1 MVIIVMG
8 VSASGKTEV
17 GELLAP
23 LIGGKFLDADDFH
36 SDANKEKME
45 NHIPLTD
52 EDRAPWLATLR
63 TLIEERMEQENH
75 TVIACSALKVQYRY
89 QMRVDQR
96 KVVLAYLKGS
106 ADGLA
111 KRIQER
117 DHEYFSGLDM
127 LVSQLCELEEP
138 REWENA
144 LVLDRTKEW
153 SENAAEIKAHFRL

>member
-1 MVIIVMG
+1 MIVIVMG

-23 LIGGKFLDADDFH
+23 LIGGEFLDADDFH
-36 SDANKEKME
+36 SPENKHKME
-45 NHIPLTD
+45 SRVPLTD

-63 TLIEERMEQENH
+63 RLIEERLDRETPM
-75 TVIACSALKVQYRY
+75 VLACSALKREYRY
-89 QMRVDQR
+89 QLRVDQR

-106 ADGLA
+106 VDGIA

-117 DHEYFSGLDM
+117 EHEYFRGLDM
-127 LVSQLCELEEP
+127 LVSQLCTLEEP
-138 REWENA
+138 LQWENA

-153 SENAAEIKAHFRL
+153 SANAAEIKAHYKL